1 MNLDPKVNLLIKKI
15 KKCEKINDDLYN
27 YIYQEYNKWI
37 KIRNDDWEEI
47 YFDNWWYYQKEFLF
61 YESLY
66 INSTCLRTLFNQDTF
81 KIFNKNDQN
90 FNVLINKST
99 RRLLRRWYNL
109 KDQQTSKE
117 IKIINQE
124 SQKKCSYLFLLS
136 NDIIRLLNQY
146 L

>member
-47 YFDNWWYYQKEFLF
+47 YFDNWWFYQKEYLF